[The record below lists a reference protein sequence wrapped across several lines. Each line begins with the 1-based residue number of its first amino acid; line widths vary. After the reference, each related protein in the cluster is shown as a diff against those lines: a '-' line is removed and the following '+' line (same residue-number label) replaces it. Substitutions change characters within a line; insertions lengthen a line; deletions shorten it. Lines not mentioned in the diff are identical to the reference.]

1 MVVEVH
7 RDDHDK
13 YENHPAQA
21 KLEEKLRRRWVFV
34 FSGWTARVT
43 RHPGPEVRSREA
55 SHDHANDY
63 KVEKATHREYR
74 RQRNTSHAD
83 VRREHVS
90 STSKL
95 SHEVKKPPAERAHA
109 C

>member
-1 MVVEVH
+1 MRTAALAVYAV
-7 RDDHDK
+7 
-13 YENHPAQA
+13 PT
-21 KLEEKLRRRWVFV
+21 
-34 FSGWTARVT
+34 SGNCESSA
-43 RHPGPEVRSREA
+43 GPEVRSREA
-55 SHDHANDY
+55 RHDHANDY